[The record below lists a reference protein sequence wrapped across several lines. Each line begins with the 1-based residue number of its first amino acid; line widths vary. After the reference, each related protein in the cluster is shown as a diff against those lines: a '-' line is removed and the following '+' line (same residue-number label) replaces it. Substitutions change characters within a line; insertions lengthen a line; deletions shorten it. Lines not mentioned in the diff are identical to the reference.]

1 MNEEREGGNRKMRER
16 WYEIMDGW
24 MDGWMDEFLV
34 ERVKR
39 MKSVV

>member
-1 MNEEREGGNRKMRER
+1 MRER